1 MRSLTFTRSLV
12 CGIVLLGSLIT
23 PLFAAPKVGMDAP
36 DFSLTDID
44 GQPRSLRDFRG
55 KTVVLEWV
63 NPECPF
69 VKKHYE
75 SGNMPRLQKEAA
87 EEGVIWL
94 SINSGHAGAQGDFE
108 PSKVVEWQDRTGA
121 VPTAYMRDQS
131 GSVGRLY
138 DAKTTPHIFVINPE
152 GVLVYEGAIDSIRS
166 ANPRDIGQ
174 AENYVTSSLRAV
186 SEGRMPDKTTS
197 EPYGCTVKY

>member
-1 MRSLTFTRSLV
+1 MRFLSFSRSLA
-12 CGIVLLGSLIT
+12 CGIVLLGSLCT
-23 PLFAAPKVGMDAP
+23 MLLAAPKVGMDAP
-36 DFSLTDID
+36 DFSILDIE
-44 GQPRSLRDFRG
+44 GRPYSLRDFRG

-75 SGNMPRLQKEAA
+75 SGNMPRLQKEATDD
-87 EEGVIWL
+87 GVIWL

-108 PSKVVEWQDRTGA
+108 PAKVVEWQDRTGA
-121 VPTAYMRDQS
+121 KPTAYLRDQT
-131 GSVGRLY
+131 GGIGRLY
-138 DAKTTPHIFVINPE
+138 DAKTTPHIFVINPA
-152 GVLVYEGAIDSIRS
+152 GVLVYDGAIDSIRS

-186 SEGRMPDKTTS
+186 SEGRMPDKSTS